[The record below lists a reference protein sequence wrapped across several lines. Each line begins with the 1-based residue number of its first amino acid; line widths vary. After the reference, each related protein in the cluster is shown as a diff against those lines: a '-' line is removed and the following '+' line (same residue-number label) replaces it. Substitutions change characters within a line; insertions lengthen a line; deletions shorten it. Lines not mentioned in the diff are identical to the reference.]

1 MKLRLDP
8 WPAEYDAPVQ
18 MEEIPTGDEARLRVD
33 IRAETEDWDALPP
46 GAGGALR
53 CDFVDGVRRAEARVL
68 GEVDGAL
75 VHGLFGGLAA
85 GHVRASGSRAQ
96 FGEMGVE
103 RFLILG
109 NGQTESF
116 ALQVGGAEVHFIG
129 HACARNTPDAVLG
142 ELQSLMRA
150 AEARLAES
158 LAADGGCVFV
168 DGLSYRATGRFPVV
182 GVIKRIFDPYVNRA
196 QFALVERLRA
206 RERTPLFAI
215 LDGTYDRYS
224 CFLRLADPRAV
235 DHPLAGIVRLEIGAA
250 VGIDRARQLA
260 SQAAGMLPQFASTTM
275 RDPRA
280 PQNLLPVGALEQEL
294 RRRMGDPL
302 TMRRAIEKAL
312 HQRL

>member
-1 MKLRLDP
+1 
-8 WPAEYDAPVQ
+8 
-18 MEEIPTGDEARLRVD
+18 
-33 IRAETEDWDALPP
+33 
-46 GAGGALR
+46 
-53 CDFVDGVRRAEARVL
+53 
-68 GEVDGAL
+68 
-75 VHGLFGGLAA
+75 
-85 GHVRASGSRAQ
+85 
-96 FGEMGVE
+96 
-103 RFLILG
+103 
-109 NGQTESF
+109 
-116 ALQVGGAEVHFIG
+116 
-129 HACARNTPDAVLG
+129 
-142 ELQSLMRA
+142 
-150 AEARLAES
+150 
-158 LAADGGCVFV
+158 VFV